1 MNIDLNINGG
11 FVLKVKD
18 DMDEDSQSKIIRSIE
33 SEVNSALSMI
43 AYRHGLG
50 FSSVEL
56 QED

>member
-33 SEVNSALSMI
+33 SEVNSVLRMV